1 MIQLIHAKQSQ
12 SPDCSFYTPLM
23 MGPQMKRSVEP
34 RFRKGRCDVKAPVF
48 HVVLLTKLFKNYWY
62 M

>member
-23 MGPQMKRSVEP
+23 MGPQNEKVCWTEISEGAMW
-34 RFRKGRCDVKAPVF
+34 C
-48 HVVLLTKLFKNYWY
+48 
-62 M
+62 